1 MIYHVNIAH
10 KLEKGVVFL
19 CAIASYI
26 CTVILKKRNVMK
38 VVKNLTVAAALLTRA
53 IAVANTTA
61 TEFGKKT
68 VAKYE
73 VEKNLVKVNLDPVF
87 VRKGQKVM
95 MNLLNVSK
103 GKVLLK
109 VYDSEERL
117 VFDEAI
123 DGDIVVEKAFNFE
136 KAFRG
141 EYTIVVVDK
150 FGTYK
155 QKMVVR

>member
-1 MIYHVNIAH
+1 
-10 KLEKGVVFL
+10 
-19 CAIASYI
+19 
-26 CTVILKKRNVMK
+26 MK
-38 VVKNLTVAAALLTRA
+38 VVKNVTVAVALLLST
-53 IAVANTTA
+53 IGLANAGA
-61 TEFGKKT
+61 TDFGKKT

-87 VRKGQKVM
+87 VKKGQKIM

-109 VYDSEERL
+109 VYDSEDRL

-136 KAFRG
+136 KAFKD

-150 FGTYK
+150 FGTYTK
-155 QKMVVR
+155 TMVVR

>member
-1 MIYHVNIAH
+1 
-10 KLEKGVVFL
+10 
-19 CAIASYI
+19 
-26 CTVILKKRNVMK
+26 MK
-38 VVKNLTVAAALLTRA
+38 VVKNLTVAAALLIST
-53 IAVANTTA
+53 IGMANTEA
-61 TEFGKKT
+61 TDFGKKT

-87 VRKGQKVM
+87 VKKGQKVM
-95 MNLLNVSK
+95 MNLLNISQ

-109 VYDSEERL
+109 VYDSKNRL

-123 DGDIVVEKAFNFE
+123 DGDVVVEKAFNFE
-136 KAFRG
+136 KAFED

-155 QKMVVR
+155 ETMEVR

>member
-1 MIYHVNIAH
+1 
-10 KLEKGVVFL
+10 
-19 CAIASYI
+19 
-26 CTVILKKRNVMK
+26 MK
-38 VVKNLTVAAALLTRA
+38 VVKNLTVAAALLISA
-53 IAVANTTA
+53 IGLANGTT
-61 TEFGKKT
+61 TDFGKKV

-87 VRKGQKVM
+87 VKKGQKIM

-109 VYDSEERL
+109 VYDSEDRL
-117 VFDEAI
+117 VFDQAI

-136 KAFRG
+136 KAFKD

-155 QKMVVR
+155 ETMVVR

>member
-1 MIYHVNIAH
+1 
-10 KLEKGVVFL
+10 
-19 CAIASYI
+19 
-26 CTVILKKRNVMK
+26 MK
-38 VVKNLTVAAALLTRA
+38 VVKNLTVAAALLIST

-61 TEFGKKT
+61 TEFGKKK

-87 VRKGQKVM
+87 VRKGQKIM
-95 MNLLNVSK
+95 MNLLNVSQ

-109 VYDSEERL
+109 VYDSEQRL

-123 DGDIVVEKAFNFE
+123 EGDIVVEKAFNFE
-136 KAFRG
+136 KAYRG

-155 QKMVVR
+155 SKMVVR